1 MGLIYLDSCM
11 LIYAVEDQG
20 RRGETVRRHLS
31 SSRNRVAISPLVVLE
46 CMVGPLKRDDLAL
59 RDQYANAIARCELLS
74 LGLPEFLRAAELRA
88 RHALRT
94 ADALHLAAAQ
104 LHGCDALW
112 TNDSRLAAA
121 SSGLAVDRV
130 TTSIAE

>member
-20 RRGETVRRHLS
+20 SRGDAVRQRLNDP
-31 SSRNRVAISPLVVLE
+31 RNRMAISPLVVLE
-46 CMVGPLKRDDLAL
+46 CLVGPLKHTNLAL
-59 RDQYANAIARCELLS
+59 RDQFTQVFARCEMLS
-74 LGLPEFLRAAELRA
+74 LELPEFLRAAELRA
-88 RHALRT
+88 RHSLRT

-104 LHGCDALW
+104 LNGCDALW
-112 TNDSRLAAA
+112 TNDARLEAA

-130 TTSIAE
+130 STTPVE

>member
-11 LIYAVEDQG
+11 LIYAVEDRG
-20 RRGETVRRHLS
+20 SRGESVRRHLRDT
-31 SSRNRVAISPLVVLE
+31 RNRVAISPLVVLE
-46 CMVGPLKRDDLAL
+46 CIVAPLKRGDLAL
-59 RDQYANAIARCELLS
+59 RDQYTNVIARCELLS

-130 TTSIAE
+130 NPPVE

>member
-20 RRGETVRRHLS
+20 SRGDAVRHRLNDP
-31 SSRNRVAISPLVVLE
+31 RNRMAISPLVVLE
-46 CMVGPLKRDDLAL
+46 CLVGPLKHANLAL
-59 RDQYANAIARCELLS
+59 RDQFTQVFARCDMLS
-74 LGLPEFLRAAELRA
+74 LELPEFLRAAELRA
-88 RHALRT
+88 RHSLRT

-104 LHGCDALW
+104 LNGCDALW
-112 TNDSRLAAA
+112 TNDARLEAA

-130 TTSIAE
+130 STPPVE

>member
-104 LHGCDALW
+104 LHGCDALC
-112 TNDSRLAAA
+112 TNDSRRAAA
-121 SSGLAVDRV
+121 SSGPAAARV
-130 TTSIAE
+130 TASMAE

>member
-104 LHGCDALW
+104 LHGCDDLW

-130 TTSIAE
+130 TASIAE